1 MRENIVNKLTEGMQK
16 LCAIAN
22 EIVAADGKV
31 SSIEKDLLMQD
42 LRELYDIAL
51 GIETGAAEPVAE
63 PDVKAESI
71 PSESEPEPEAEKPLF
86 APEENDEPETPVMA
100 PVMEEIESNGN
111 EKLFENDS
119 LMVFEVDSATEPEP
133 EPEPEPVEIPEP
145 EPEPI
150 EIPEPEPEKEQEPV
164 AKPQPVEQPSLFDY
178 LPHSEPKEQPAVRT
192 IGETLNTGVSN
203 LSEQL
208 ERRVMNNKVDDLRTI
223 ININDKFSF
232 MSELF
237 HNNMKAYNDFILR
250 LNAIDSRDVAM
261 EHVQEIARQYN
272 WDNNSMAVMNF
283 FKVFDRKF

>member
-51 GIETGAAEPVAE
+51 GIETEAVELVAEPV
-63 PDVKAESI
+63 VST
-71 PSESEPEPEAEKPLF
+71 ESEPEPEPEPEVSPTSLSSEPEVEKPLF

-100 PVMEEIESNGN
+100 PVMEELESNGN
-111 EKLFENDS
+111 EKLFENDN
-119 LMVFEVDSATEPEP
+119 LMVFEVESATEPEP
-133 EPEPEPVEIPEP
+133 APEPVMDLEPEP
-145 EPEPI
+145 
-150 EIPEPEPEKEQEPV
+150 
-164 AKPQPVEQPSLFDY
+164 KPQQVEQPSLFDY
-178 LPHSEPKEQPAVRT
+178 LPHSEPKEQPTVRT

-203 LSEQL
+203 LGEQL
-208 ERRVMNNKVDDLRTI
+208 ERRAMNNKVDDLRTI

-250 LNAIDSRDVAM
+250 LNAIDSREIAM
-261 EHVQEIARQYN
+261 EQVQEVARQYN
-272 WDNNSMAVMNF
+272 WDSNSMAVMNF
-283 FKVFDRKF
+283 YKVFDRKF

>member
-1 MRENIVNKLTEGMQK
+1 MKENIINKLTEGMQK

-22 EIVAADGKV
+22 EIVAADGNV

-51 GIETGAAEPVAE
+51 GIETEAVEPVAE
-63 PDVKAESI
+63 PEVSA
-71 PSESEPEPEAEKPLF
+71 ESEPEPEPEVEKPLF

-100 PVMEEIESNGN
+100 PVMEELESNGN
-111 EKLFENDS
+111 EKLFENDN
-119 LMVFEVDSATEPEP
+119 LMVFEVESTTEPEPEPEIEP
-133 EPEPEPVEIPEP
+133 EPEPEPVMDIEPEPTHEPEKEP
-145 EPEPI
+145 EPEP
-150 EIPEPEPEKEQEPV
+150 
-164 AKPQPVEQPSLFDY
+164 KPQQVEQPSLFDY
-178 LPHSEPKEQPAVRT
+178 LPHSETKEQPAVRT

-208 ERRVMNNKVDDLRTI
+208 ERRALSNKVDDLRTI

-283 FKVFDRKF
+283 YKVFDRKF